1 MMNTRSTPKP
11 GETSWLWMLKIFSGL
26 LILVILI
33 IHFLVN
39 HFLAPEGL
47 LSFEEIL
54 AYYKNFP
61 IVPIMEGFFLVF
73 VVSHSLLGVRSIVL
87 DLNPSKRASQI
98 VDVILV
104 GIGVVSVVYGIWLLT
119 AILAQA
125 PAA

>member
-11 GETSWLWMLKIFSGL
+11 GETTWLWMLKIFSGL

-47 LSFEEIL
+47 LSFEEII
-54 AYYKNFP
+54 AYYQNFP
-61 IVPIMEGFFLVF
+61 IVPIMEGFFVVF

-87 DLNPSKRASQI
+87 DLNPSKRTSQI